1 MAVINKVL
9 RRGARAVAV
18 SLREYPTVVGKDAQR
33 FKKRIEQ
40 NQQNIKKI
48 GTAKLACL
56 GKV

>member
-1 MAVINKVL
+1 M
-9 RRGARAVAV
+9 AV